1 MRRYGLLLASAM
13 LAALSGC
20 DGNGDGERLAPPAF
34 DLTGYWVTT
43 AMDCDVFS
51 NDIPESELARLEAEF
66 EDDVSQDPGTRVVQT
81 GNDLVITDVD
91 SGLQINGTILGD
103 QVRYVYS
110 EQRSVDGADVSIH
123 VESEGTAL
131 DADTIAGTQ
140 ELDWTIT
147 IQGEETITGGALC
160 TGSTTRVSSP
170 ES

>member
-1 MRRYGLLLASAM
+1 MRRCGLLLACTA
-13 LAALSGC
+13 LVALSGC
-20 DGNGDGERLAPPAF
+20 GGGGDGERLAPPAF

-51 NDIPESELARLEAEF
+51 SDIPESELAGLEAEL

-91 SGLQINGTILGD
+91 SGLQIGGTISGD
-103 QVRYVYS
+103 RVRYVYS
-110 EQRSVDGADVSIH
+110 EQRSVGGVDVSIQ

-140 ELDWTIT
+140 ELGWTVT
-147 IQGEETITGGALC
+147 IQGETITGGALC
-160 TGSTTRVSSP
+160 TGSTMRVSSP

>member
-1 MRRYGLLLASAM
+1 MRRCGLLLACTA
-13 LAALSGC
+13 LVALSGC
-20 DGNGDGERLAPPAF
+20 GGGDGERLAPPAF
-34 DLTGYWVTT
+34 DLTGYWATT
-43 AMDCDVFS
+43 AMNCDVFS

-66 EDDVSQDPGTRVVQT
+66 EDDVSQGPGTRVVQT

-91 SGLQINGTILGD
+91 SGLQIGGTISGD

-110 EQRSVDGADVSIH
+110 EQRSVGGVDVSIH

-140 ELDWTIT
+140 ELDWTVT
-147 IQGEETITGGALC
+147 IQGETITGGALC
-160 TGSTTRVSSP
+160 TGSTMRVSSP